1 MKKLFLYIIKNEIDT
16 YSVFFMPGMAANSKI
31 FEFIKLPKNF
41 KLHYLEWLQPKED
54 EDLNSYVH
62 RLSKNINGKNIVLI
76 GVSFGGIIVQE
87 LSKIMIVKKVI
98 IISSVKSR
106 HELPLMMQLSKKTK
120 AYKFLP
126 LNWIDDFESLV
137 VFVFGPMV
145 KKRISLYRKYLSF
158 RDENYLKWAI
168 HQIVNWE
175 QNKHDK
181 NTIHIH
187 GTHDLVFPSIYIKN
201 AIFVKG
207 GNHAMILRKASWFTK
222 NLPKLITNCFQGL

>member
-41 KLHYLEWLQPKED
+41 KLHYLEWFQPEAND
-54 EDLNSYVH
+54 DLSSYVN
-62 RLSKNINGKNIVLI
+62 RLSKKIHGQNIILVGQ
-76 GVSFGGIIVQE
+76 SFGGIIVQE
-87 LSKIMIVKKVI
+87 ISKIINVKKVI
-98 IISSVKSR
+98 IVSSVKSR
-106 HELPLMMQLSKKTK
+106 HELPLMMQLSRKTK
-120 AYKFLP
+120 AYRFLP

-137 VFVFGPMV
+137 VFVFGPMI

-175 QNKHDK
+175 QNKPNK

-207 GNHAMILRKASWFTK
+207 GNHAMILRKATWFNE
-222 NLPKLITNCFQGL
+222 NLPKLITVE

>member
-1 MKKLFLYIIKNEIDT
+1 MYIIKNEIDT

-41 KLHYLEWLQPKED
+41 KLHYLEWYQPEAND
-54 EDLNSYVH
+54 DLSSYVN
-62 RLSKNINGKNIVLI
+62 RLSKKIHGQNIILVGQ
-76 GVSFGGIIVQE
+76 SFGGIIVQE
-87 LSKIMIVKKVI
+87 ISKIINVKKVI
-98 IISSVKSR
+98 IVSSVKSR
-106 HELPLMMQLSKKTK
+106 HELPLMMQLSRKTK
-120 AYKFLP
+120 AYKLLP

-137 VFVFGPMV
+137 TFVFGPMI

-175 QNKHDK
+175 QNKPDK

-207 GNHAMILRKASWFTK
+207 GNHAMILRKASWFNE
-222 NLPKLITNCFQGL
+222 NLPKLITVE

>member
-41 KLHYLEWLQPKED
+41 KLHYLEWYQPEAND
-54 EDLNSYVH
+54 DLSSYVN
-62 RLSKNINGKNIVLI
+62 RLSKKIHGQNIILI
-76 GVSFGGIIVQE
+76 GQSFGGIIVQE

-126 LNWIDDFESLV
+126 LNWIADFESLV
-137 VFVFGPMV
+137 MFVFGPIV
-145 KKRISLYRKYLSF
+145 KKRISLYRRYLSF
-158 RDENYLKWAI
+158 RDESYLKWAI
-168 HQIVNWE
+168 HQIVNWKQE
-175 QNKHDK
+175 KPEK
-181 NTIHIH
+181 NIIHIH

-207 GNHAMILRKASWFTK
+207 ANHAMILRKAAWFNE
-222 NLPKLITNCFQGL
+222 NLPKLITHCNQGL

>member
-1 MKKLFLYIIKNEIDT
+1 M
-16 YSVFFMPGMAANSKI
+16 V
-31 FEFIKLPKNF
+31 
-41 KLHYLEWLQPKED
+41 
-54 EDLNSYVH
+54 
-62 RLSKNINGKNIVLI
+62 
-76 GVSFGGIIVQE
+76 
-87 LSKIMIVKKVI
+87 VKKVI

-120 AYKFLP
+120 AYKYLP

-137 VFVFGPMV
+137 VFVFGPMI

-175 QNKHDK
+175 QNKPDK

-201 AIFVKG
+201 AIFVNE
-207 GNHAMILRKASWFTK
+207 GNHAMILRKATWFNE
-222 NLPKLITNCFQGL
+222 NLPKLITQG

>member
-41 KLHYLEWLQPKED
+41 VINYLEWYQPKAND
-54 EDLNSYVH
+54 DLSSYVN
-62 RLSKNINGKNIVLI
+62 RLTKKIHGQNIILI
-76 GVSFGGIIVQE
+76 GQSFGGIIIQE
-87 LSKIMIVKKVI
+87 ISKIINVKKVI

-120 AYKFLP
+120 AYKLLP

-137 VFVFGPMV
+137 MFVFGPMI

-158 RDENYLKWAI
+158 RDERYLKWAI
-168 HQIVNWE
+168 HQIVNWKQE
-175 QNKHDK
+175 FPVK

-187 GTHDLVFPSIYIKN
+187 GSQDLVFPSIYIKN

-207 GNHAMILRKASWFTK
+207 GNHAMILRKANWFNE
-222 NLPKLITNCFQGL
+222 NLPKLIIDDSND

>member
-1 MKKLFLYIIKNEIDT
+1 MKELFLYIILNQGDT
-16 YSVFFMPGMAANSKI
+16 YDVFFMPGMAANSKI
-31 FEFIKLPKNF
+31 FEFLEFPKNF
-41 KLHYLEWLQPKED
+41 KPHYLEWFQPNENEGLK
-54 EDLNSYVH
+54 SYVD
-62 RLSKNINGKNIVLI
+62 RLSKEIKGKNIILV

-87 LSKIMIVKKVI
+87 LSKIMVVKKVI

-120 AYKFLP
+120 AYKYLP

-137 VFVFGPMV
+137 VFVFGPMI

-175 QNKHDK
+175 QNKPHK
-181 NTIHIH
+181 STIHIH

-201 AIFVKG
+201 AIFVNG
-207 GNHAMILRKASWFTK
+207 GNHAMILRKATWFNE
-222 NLPKLITNCFQGL
+222 NLPKLITQG

>member
-1 MKKLFLYIIKNEIDT
+1 
-16 YSVFFMPGMAANSKI
+16 MPGMAANSKI

-41 KLHYLEWLQPKED
+41 KLHYLEWNLPEAND
-54 EDLNSYVH
+54 DLSSYVN
-62 RLSKNINGKNIVLI
+62 RLSKKIHGQNIILVGQ
-76 GVSFGGIIVQE
+76 SFGGIIVQE
-87 LSKIMIVKKVI
+87 ISKIINVKKVI
-98 IISSVKSR
+98 IVSSVKSR

-137 VFVFGPMV
+137 TFVFGPMV

-175 QNKHDK
+175 QNKPDK

-207 GNHAMILRKASWFTK
+207 GNHAMILRKASWFNE
-222 NLPKLITNCFQGL
+222 NLPKLITV

>member
-1 MKKLFLYIIKNEIDT
+1 
-16 YSVFFMPGMAANSKI
+16 MPGMAANCKI

-41 KLHYLEWLQPKED
+41 KLHYLEWLQPNKE
-54 EDLNSYVH
+54 EDLKSYVN
-62 RLSKNINGKNIVLI
+62 RLSKKINGKNIILV

-87 LSKIMIVKKVI
+87 LSKIIIVKKVI

-106 HELPLMMQLSKKTK
+106 RELPLMMQLSKKTK

-137 VFVFGPMV
+137 TFVFGPMI

-158 RDENYLKWAI
+158 RDENYLKWSI
-168 HQIVNWE
+168 HQIINWE
-175 QNKHDK
+175 QDK
-181 NTIHIH
+181 ADKQTIHIH

-201 AIFVKG
+201 AIFVNG
-207 GNHAMILRKASWFTK
+207 GNHAMILRKATWFNE
-222 NLPKLITNCFQGL
+222 NLPKLITVE

>member
-1 MKKLFLYIIKNEIDT
+1 MKKLFLYIIKNQLDT
-16 YSVFFMPGMAANSKI
+16 YNVFLMPGMAANSKI

-41 KLHYLEWLQPKED
+41 KFHYLEWFQPNKE
-54 EDLNSYVH
+54 EDLKSYVD
-62 RLSKNINGKNIVLI
+62 RLSKKINGKNIILV

-87 LSKIMIVKKVI
+87 LSKIIRVKKVI

-137 VFVFGPMV
+137 MFVFGPMV
-145 KKRISLYRKYLSF
+145 KKRISLYRNYLSF

-175 QNKHDK
+175 QNKGDK

-207 GNHAMILRKASWFTK
+207 GNHAMILRKAAWFNE
-222 NLPKLITNCFQGL
+222 NLPKLIIVGF

>member
-1 MKKLFLYIIKNEIDT
+1 
-16 YSVFFMPGMAANSKI
+16 MPGMAANSKI
-31 FEFIKLPKNF
+31 FEFLKFPKNF
-41 KLHYLEWLQPKED
+41 KLHYLEWFQPNENEGLK
-54 EDLNSYVH
+54 SYVD
-62 RLSKNINGKNIVLI
+62 RLSKEINGKNIILV

-87 LSKIMIVKKVI
+87 LSKIMVVKKVI

-120 AYKFLP
+120 AYKYLP

-137 VFVFGPMV
+137 VFVFGPMI

-175 QNKHDK
+175 QNKPHK
-181 NTIHIH
+181 KYNSYSWNT
-187 GTHDLVFPSIYIKN
+187 
-201 AIFVKG
+201 
-207 GNHAMILRKASWFTK
+207 
-222 NLPKLITNCFQGL
+222 

>member
-1 MKKLFLYIIKNEIDT
+1 MYIIKNEIDT

-41 KLHYLEWLQPKED
+41 VINYLEWYQPKAND
-54 EDLNSYVH
+54 DLSSYVN
-62 RLSKNINGKNIVLI
+62 RLTKKIHGQNIILI
-76 GVSFGGIIVQE
+76 GQSFGGIIIQE
-87 LSKIMIVKKVI
+87 ISKIINVKKVI

-120 AYKFLP
+120 AYKLLP

-137 VFVFGPMV
+137 MFVFGPMI

-158 RDENYLKWAI
+158 RDERYLKWAI
-168 HQIVNWE
+168 HQIVNWKQE
-175 QNKHDK
+175 FPVK

-187 GTHDLVFPSIYIKN
+187 GSQDLVFPSIYIKN

-207 GNHAMILRKASWFTK
+207 GNHAMILRKANWFNE
-222 NLPKLITNCFQGL
+222 NLPKLIIDDSND

>member
-1 MKKLFLYIIKNEIDT
+1 MYIIKNEIDT

-41 KLHYLEWLQPKED
+41 KLHYLEWFQPEAND
-54 EDLNSYVH
+54 DLSSYVN
-62 RLSKNINGKNIVLI
+62 RLSKKIHGQNIILVGQ
-76 GVSFGGIIVQE
+76 SFGGIIVQE
-87 LSKIMIVKKVI
+87 ISKIINVKKVI
-98 IISSVKSR
+98 IVSSVKSR
-106 HELPLMMQLSKKTK
+106 HELPLMMQLSRKTK
-120 AYKFLP
+120 AYRFLP

-137 VFVFGPMV
+137 VFVFGPMI

-175 QNKHDK
+175 QNKPNK

-207 GNHAMILRKASWFTK
+207 GNHAMILRKATWFNE
-222 NLPKLITNCFQGL
+222 NLPKLITVE